1 MSLVLLVDDDAQFRR
16 ILTTALAKRGHT
28 VVEAASGRE
37 GVAALAQHKPQA
49 VIIDGLLPDG
59 DGLVWIPKLRQV
71 QPEVPVIFVSSFYRD
86 MSSFKRLNDELRVA
100 LIAHK
105 PLEAGA
111 FVAQID
117 ALLGSKNAPAATDDL
132 AAELAAIRD
141 EYAAGLPQLVAEL
154 GVALGKLR
162 TSATDTSAWSEARER
177 AHKMRGTA
185 GTHGLHAVSEAAAAI
200 EDALVASKGQ
210 PVEGTKASWSIID
223 QAFKRLP
230 TPSVAAP
237 PALKPPALPPSRTM
251 PHDLVILVGGAP
263 ELARELVTH
272 GRTHGYTVVQV
283 VDPKDLTERA
293 RARMPAAVLVDM
305 TNRPHEMLSRIA
317 GGLRTVPGAENVVIA
332 LLEPRSAT
340 VPEAHAVH
348 AGASLRMP
356 SDTSADVIA
365 AALGRLLQQRPQ
377 QTRVLVV
384 DDDPTFGKLVLA
396 VLAPRGIAARHI
408 TDPAQLFAMLEEL
421 NPDLVLLDMQMP
433 GVTGLELCKQIRA
446 SAKWRH
452 ISVLFLT
459 AQSAVEQRIAA
470 FRSGAD
476 DYLVKPVVNE
486 ELLARVEVRVERAK
500 LLRDRADR
508 DTLTGLTLRR
518 AFLEQLEARLAE
530 SRRYSRPLSIC
541 LLDLDHFKKINDG
554 YGHLVGDR
562 VLSTTGQ
569 LLATRLRTEDVRG
582 RWGGEELVVALP
594 NAPVVMARQ
603 VVTRLL
609 DELAG
614 TAFSTDDGRTFQ
626 VTFSAGVAAFP
637 EDGDSA
643 DALLRVADERLYA
656 AKKAGRA
663 RVH

>member
-16 ILTTALAKRGHT
+16 IITAALAKRGHA
-28 VVEAASGRE
+28 VIEAATGRE
-37 GVAALAQHKPQA
+37 AVVLLGQHKPQA
-49 VIIDGLLPDG
+49 VILDGLLPDG
-59 DGLVWIPKLRQV
+59 DGLVWIPRLRQV
-71 QPEVPVIFVSSFYRD
+71 QADVPVIFVSSFYRD

-105 PLEAGA
+105 PLETGA

-117 ALLGSKNAPAATDDL
+117 ALLGTAAGPPANDTLADDL
-132 AAELAAIRD
+132 AIIRD
-141 EYAAGLPQLVAEL
+141 EYAAGLPGIVGEL
-154 GVALGKLR
+154 TAALGRLR
-162 TSATDTSAWSEARER
+162 DTGDAAAWAEAREH

-185 GTHGLHAVSEAAAAI
+185 GTHGLHEVSEAAAAI
-200 EDALVASKGQ
+200 EDALVASRGQ
-210 PVEGTKASWSIID
+210 PAESARASWSTID
-223 QAFKRLP
+223 QALARLP
-230 TPSVAAP
+230 SPGVAVQAQK
-237 PALKPPALPPSRTM
+237 PAAPSRTM
-251 PHDLVILVGGAP
+251 PNELVIMVGGSP
-263 ELARELVTH
+263 EQARELVTH
-272 GRTHGYTVVQV
+272 GRAHGYTVVQV
-283 VDPKDLTERA
+283 IEPRDLIERA

-305 TNRPHEMLSRIA
+305 TNRPHAMLSQIA
-317 GGLRTVPGAENVVIA
+317 GGLRTVPGAESVVIA
-332 LLEPRSAT
+332 LLEPPNAM
-340 VPEAHAVH
+340 VPEAQAVH

-356 SDTSADVIA
+356 ANTSADMIA
-365 AALGRLLQQRPQ
+365 DALGRLLQQRPQ

-384 DDDPTFGKLVLA
+384 DDDLMFGSLVLA
-396 VLAPRGIAARHI
+396 VLGPRGIAARHI
-408 TDPAQLFAMLEEL
+408 ADPSLLFPTLEEL
-421 NPDLVLLDMQMP
+421 NPDLVLLDMQLP
-433 GVTGLELCKQIRA
+433 EVTGLELCQRIRA

-470 FRSGAD
+470 FRAGAD

-508 DTLTGLTLRR
+508 DSLTGLTLRR
-518 AFLEQLEARLAE
+518 AFLEQLEGRLAE
-530 SRRYSRPLSIC
+530 ARRYSRPLSIC

-594 NAPVVMARQ
+594 NAPAVMARQ

-609 DELAG
+609 DELG
-614 TAFSTDDGRTFQ
+614 GMPFDTDDGRTFQ

-643 DALLRVADERLYA
+643 DKLLRVADERLYA
-656 AKKAGRA
+656 AKRAGRA